1 MADKKPSNRERIK
14 EIVTGIEANI
24 QDLFQSDKFAD
35 YLRTMSRFHSYSY
48 NNTILIHIQMPSA
61 THVAGFNKWK
71 NQFGRHV
78 KKGEKGLTIIAPT
91 PFKKRIEEMK
101 LDPDTRAPVLDHDGN
116 VIMEEREVEIP
127 LFRPVKVFDV
137 SQTEGRPLPSL
148 VSSLTGD
155 VQQYEAFMEAL
166 RRTSPVSIMF
176 KPLREGLD
184 GFLSLNDQTITI
196 REGMSQVQTVCAAVH
211 EITHAMLHNRE
222 REQLTAAAGITDRE
236 PPKPKD
242 KNTKEVEAE
251 SVSYTVCQYYG
262 IETSANSLGYI
273 ATWSKDKTL
282 PELKASLETISKT
295 ANILITSIDRHF
307 QEICKEQGIDL
318 TAQQPEQDAPSAA
331 PDTLEQFAADLY
343 NFMDQLHQEG
353 VLKHPFTQDPKE
365 RSIADLVIEMRKGY
379 FEGVRGPLNYLIEH
393 TDLILTDLT
402 KAKTLLARLDG
413 LVQTQ
418 DVPAAE
424 LPPDTPERFI
434 SDMLDMLDRLYQAGL
449 IKKNF
454 LPDNREQTKANLVR
468 TLQVNPSIVRATLD
482 QFVSQDTGAA
492 EAKVM
497 LDRLDG
503 LSQEKEPEYE
513 YAVGGEGGRGQ
524 FLLMAYRKMD
534 GGSKLDRTMFVEDEA
549 TCNALLEKLQA
560 GTLHFEDFCVMRA
573 ARVSR
578 YVTKDGAEL
587 DALVGEDDKVYLGR
601 RDHYDNRG
609 HYINDDKSLRY
620 LSDHEKMFDFVSGTG
635 YTETQAE
642 LLAQGYF
649 SMEDYAEFDALRVGV
664 LAQFEQTEPILFAGE
679 PFSFIQPD
687 AAEREPPAA
696 PIPSPPEQ
704 ADEALYLLDDSV
716 YLHIQASD
724 EGWDYTLYT
733 KHDMAQLDG
742 GQLDAPGSS
751 ITDVVEHIRR
761 TEEIGTIA
769 VDLAPIEV
777 VDELRDRADRALE
790 AAVAVQPEQGRDYAG
805 ELRAHFAQED
815 DALWDTPLDE
825 YPLPD
830 PAFSADEL
838 EQDYGY
844 SGGDLLPL
852 SRERAAELLEQDLT
866 VYMVEAGENPAMV
879 FDRDDLV
886 EQPDGMMFAVPRK
899 EWEESPEFHQCI
911 VDRLNHQKERERAFL
926 DYGGDCFA
934 IYQIK
939 DGAEQRDLR
948 FMNMD
953 WLMSKGLTVER
964 GNYDLVYTG
973 ELAPGLGSSAL
984 EKLWERFN
992 TDHPADYHRP
1002 SMSVSDIIAVKQDGV
1017 VSCHYC
1023 DSVGFAKVPDFISR
1037 KPTVAELEA
1046 QVKAGQT
1053 IALTDLADAVHRE
1066 KKKSVVA
1073 QLKNQPTQER
1083 KKAAPKKSAEKER

>member
-1 MADKKPSNRERIK
+1 MADNKPSNRERIK
-14 EIVTGIEANI
+14 EIVTGIEAGI

-48 NNTILIHIQMPSA
+48 NNTILIHMQMPSA

-91 PFKKRIEEMK
+91 PFKKRIEEMT

-116 VIMEEREVEIP
+116 VIMEEREIEIP

-393 TDLILTDLT
+393 TGLILTDLT

-418 DVPAAE
+418 DAPAAE

-454 LPDNREQTKANLVR
+454 PPDNREQTKANLVR
-468 TLQVNPSIVRATLD
+468 TLQVNPSIVRATLE
-482 QFVSQDTGAA
+482 QFVQQNTGAA

-503 LSQEKEPEYE
+503 LAQSVPLKEYVYKMEANPRTVGAIDQQFIQAYE
-513 YAVGGEGGRGQ
+513 RTAQGT
-524 FLLMAYRKMD
+524 LKP
-534 GGSKLDRTMFVEDEA
+534 DRVLFFGTADKCA
-549 TCNALLEKLQA
+549 GILKKLQSGELKPDDFFQP
-560 GTLHFEDFCVMRA
+560 GT
-573 ARVSR
+573 ARISH
-578 YVTKDGAEL
+578 YKTKDGAEL
-587 DALVGEDDKVYLGR
+587 DAFVGPDDKVYMGR

-609 HYINDDKSLRY
+609 HYLNADKSLLY
-620 LSDHEKMFDFVSGTG
+620 LSDNTVMFDFVSGSS
-635 YTETQAE
+635 YAATQAE
-642 LLAQGYF
+642 LLAQGCF
-649 SMEDYAEFDALRVGV
+649 TIEDYAEFDALRVGV
-664 LAQFEQTEPILFAGE
+664 LAQFEQVGQLLFAGE
-679 PFSFIQPD
+679 PFSFTQPD
-687 AAEREPPAA
+687 AAE
-696 PIPSPPEQ
+696 Q
-704 ADEALYLLDDSV
+704 AV
-716 YLHIQASD
+716 
-724 EGWDYTLYT
+724 
-733 KHDMAQLDG
+733 
-742 GQLDAPGSS
+742 
-751 ITDVVEHIRR
+751 VVE
-761 TEEIGTIA
+761 
-769 VDLAPIEV
+769 
-777 VDELRDRADRALE
+777 
-790 AAVAVQPEQGRDYAG
+790 
-805 ELRAHFAQED
+805 AQDKQESR
-815 DALWDTPLDE
+815 LDE

-830 PAFSADEL
+830 PAFPADEL
-838 EQDYGY
+838 EQNYGY
-844 SGGDLLPL
+844 AGGDLLPL
-852 SRERAAELLEQDLT
+852 SRERAVELLEQDLT
-866 VYMVEAGENPAMV
+866 VYMMEAGENPAMV
-879 FDRDDLV
+879 FDRDDLM
-886 EQPDGMMFAVPRK
+886 EQPEGMMFAVTRE

-911 VDRLNHQKERERAFL
+911 VDRLNHQKKRERAFL

>member
-48 NNTILIHIQMPSA
+48 NNTILIHMQMPSA

-166 RRTSPVSIMF
+166 RRTSPVPMQF

-393 TDLILTDLT
+393 TGLILTDLT

-418 DVPAAE
+418 DAPAAE

-434 SDMLDMLDRLYQAGL
+434 SDMLDMLDHLYQAGL

-454 LPDNREQTKANLVR
+454 PPDNREQTKANLVR
-468 TLQVNPSIVRATLD
+468 TLQVNPSIVRATLE
-482 QFVSQDTGAA
+482 QFVQQNTGAA

-503 LSQEKEPEYE
+503 LAQSVPLKEYVYKMEANPRTVGAIDQQFIQAYE
-513 YAVGGEGGRGQ
+513 RTAQGT
-524 FLLMAYRKMD
+524 LKP
-534 GGSKLDRTMFVEDEA
+534 DRVLFFGTADKCA
-549 TCNALLEKLQA
+549 GILKKLQSGELKPDDFFQP
-560 GTLHFEDFCVMRA
+560 GT
-573 ARVSR
+573 ARISH
-578 YVTKDGAEL
+578 YKTKDGAEL
-587 DALVGEDDKVYLGR
+587 DAFVGPDDKVYMGR

-609 HYINDDKSLRY
+609 HYLNADKSLLY
-620 LSDHEKMFDFVSGTG
+620 LSDNTVMFDFVSGSS
-635 YTETQAE
+635 YAATQAE
-642 LLAQGYF
+642 LLAQGCF
-649 SMEDYAEFDALRVGV
+649 TIEDYAEFDALRVGV
-664 LAQFEQTEPILFAGE
+664 LAQFEQVEQLLFAGE
-679 PFSFIQPD
+679 PFSFTQPD
-687 AAEREPPAA
+687 AAE
-696 PIPSPPEQ
+696 Q
-704 ADEALYLLDDSV
+704 AEIAEAQD
-716 YLHIQASD
+716 
-724 EGWDYTLYT
+724 
-733 KHDMAQLDG
+733 K
-742 GQLDAPGSS
+742 
-751 ITDVVEHIRR
+751 
-761 TEEIGTIA
+761 
-769 VDLAPIEV
+769 
-777 VDELRDRADRALE
+777 
-790 AAVAVQPEQGRDYAG
+790 
-805 ELRAHFAQED
+805 QESR
-815 DALWDTPLDE
+815 LDE

-830 PAFSADEL
+830 PAFPADEL
-838 EQDYGY
+838 EQNYGY
-844 SGGDLLPL
+844 AGGDLLPL
-852 SRERAAELLEQDLT
+852 SRERAVELLEQDLT
-866 VYMVEAGENPAMV
+866 VYMMESGENPAMV

-1023 DSVGFAKVPDFISR
+1023 DSFGFEQLTDFISQ

-1053 IALTDLADAVHRE
+1053 ISLTDLADAVHRE

-1073 QLKNQPTQER
+1073 QLKNQPAQER
-1083 KKAAPKKSAEKER
+1083 KKTAPKKSAEKER

>member
-1 MADKKPSNRERIK
+1 MADNKPSNRERIK
-14 EIVTGIEANI
+14 EIVTGIEAGI

-48 NNTILIHIQMPSA
+48 NNTILIHMQMPSA

-91 PFKKRIEEMK
+91 PFKKRIEEMT

-116 VIMEEREVEIP
+116 VIMEEREIEIP

-393 TDLILTDLT
+393 TGLILTDLT

-418 DVPAAE
+418 DAPAAE

-434 SDMLDMLDRLYQAGL
+434 SDMLDMLDHLYQAGL

-454 LPDNREQTKANLVR
+454 PPDNREQTKANLVR
-468 TLQVNPSIVRATLD
+468 TLQVNPSIVRATLE
-482 QFVSQDTGAA
+482 QFVQQNTGAA

-503 LSQEKEPEYE
+503 LAQSVPLKEYVYKMEANPRTVGAIDQQFIQAYE
-513 YAVGGEGGRGQ
+513 RTAQGT
-524 FLLMAYRKMD
+524 LKP
-534 GGSKLDRTMFVEDEA
+534 DRVLFFGTADKCA
-549 TCNALLEKLQA
+549 GILKKLQSGELKPDDFFQP
-560 GTLHFEDFCVMRA
+560 GT
-573 ARVSR
+573 ARISH
-578 YVTKDGAEL
+578 YKTKDGAEL
-587 DALVGEDDKVYLGR
+587 DAFVGPDDKVYMGR

-609 HYINDDKSLRY
+609 HYLNADKSLLY
-620 LSDHEKMFDFVSGTG
+620 LSDNTVMFDFVSGSS
-635 YTETQAE
+635 YAATQAE
-642 LLAQGYF
+642 LLAQGCF
-649 SMEDYAEFDALRVGV
+649 TIEDYAEFDALRVGV
-664 LAQFEQTEPILFAGE
+664 LAQFEQVGQLLFAGE
-679 PFSFIQPD
+679 PFSFTQPD
-687 AAEREPPAA
+687 AAE
-696 PIPSPPEQ
+696 Q
-704 ADEALYLLDDSV
+704 AV
-716 YLHIQASD
+716 
-724 EGWDYTLYT
+724 
-733 KHDMAQLDG
+733 
-742 GQLDAPGSS
+742 
-751 ITDVVEHIRR
+751 VVE
-761 TEEIGTIA
+761 
-769 VDLAPIEV
+769 
-777 VDELRDRADRALE
+777 
-790 AAVAVQPEQGRDYAG
+790 
-805 ELRAHFAQED
+805 AQDKQESR
-815 DALWDTPLDE
+815 LDE

-830 PAFSADEL
+830 PAFPADEL
-838 EQDYGY
+838 EQNYGY
-844 SGGDLLPL
+844 AGGDLLPL
-852 SRERAAELLEQDLT
+852 SRERAVELLEQDLT
-866 VYMVEAGENPAMV
+866 VYMMEAGENPAMV
-879 FDRDDLV
+879 FDRDDLM
-886 EQPDGMMFAVPRK
+886 EQPEGMMFAVTRE

-911 VDRLNHQKERERAFL
+911 VDRLNHQKKRERAFL

-1073 QLKNQPTQER
+1073 QLKNQPAQER
-1083 KKAAPKKSAEKER
+1083 KTTAPKKSAEKER

>member
-1 MADKKPSNRERIK
+1 MADNKPSNRERIK

-48 NNTILIHIQMPSA
+48 NNTILIHMQMPSA

-166 RRTSPVSIMF
+166 HRTSPMPISF
-176 KPLREGLD
+176 GALDQNTDGLC
-184 GFLSLNDQTITI
+184 NHAKQTITI

-222 REQLTAAAGITDRE
+222 QDQLTAAAGDTDRE
-236 PPKPKD
+236 PTKPKD
-242 KNTKEVEAE
+242 KNTREVEAE

-273 ATWSKDKTL
+273 ATWSKDRSL
-282 PELKASLETISKT
+282 SELKASLETISKT

-307 QEICKEQGIDL
+307 QEICKERGIDL
-318 TAQQPEQDAPSAA
+318 TAQQPELAPPSVA

-343 NFMDQLHQEG
+343 DFMDQLHQDG
-353 VLKHPFTQDPKE
+353 VLKHPFTQDPRE

-418 DVPAAE
+418 DAPAAE

-434 SDMLDMLDRLYQAGL
+434 SDMLDMLDHLYQAGL

-454 LPDNREQTKANLVR
+454 PPDNREQTKANLVR
-468 TLQVNPSIVRATLD
+468 TLQVNPSIVRATLE
-482 QFVSQDTGAA
+482 QFVQQNTGAA

-503 LSQEKEPEYE
+503 LAQSVPLKEYVYKMEANPRTVGAIDQQFIQAYE
-513 YAVGGEGGRGQ
+513 RTAQGT
-524 FLLMAYRKMD
+524 LKP
-534 GGSKLDRTMFVEDEA
+534 DRVLFFGTADKCA
-549 TCNALLEKLQA
+549 GILKKLQSGELKPDDFFQP
-560 GTLHFEDFCVMRA
+560 GT
-573 ARVSR
+573 ARISH
-578 YVTKDGAEL
+578 YKTKDGAEL
-587 DALVGEDDKVYLGR
+587 DAFVGPDDKVYMGR

-609 HYINDDKSLRY
+609 HYLNADKSLLY
-620 LSDHEKMFDFVSGTG
+620 LSDNTVMFDFVSGSS
-635 YTETQAE
+635 YAATQAE
-642 LLAQGYF
+642 LLAQGCF
-649 SMEDYAEFDALRVGV
+649 TIEDYAEFDALRVGV

-679 PFSFIQPD
+679 PFSFTQPD
-687 AAEREPPAA
+687 AAE
-696 PIPSPPEQ
+696 Q
-704 ADEALYLLDDSV
+704 AV
-716 YLHIQASD
+716 
-724 EGWDYTLYT
+724 
-733 KHDMAQLDG
+733 
-742 GQLDAPGSS
+742 
-751 ITDVVEHIRR
+751 VVE
-761 TEEIGTIA
+761 
-769 VDLAPIEV
+769 
-777 VDELRDRADRALE
+777 
-790 AAVAVQPEQGRDYAG
+790 
-805 ELRAHFAQED
+805 AQDKQESR
-815 DALWDTPLDE
+815 LDE

-830 PAFSADEL
+830 PAFPADEL
-838 EQDYGY
+838 EQNYGY
-844 SGGDLLPL
+844 AGGDLLPL

-879 FDRDDLV
+879 FDRDDLM
-886 EQPDGMMFAVPRK
+886 EQPEGMMFAVTRE
-899 EWEESPEFHQCI
+899 EWEESQDFRQAVLDRMQHQP
-911 VDRLNHQKERERAFL
+911 EREKAFL
-926 DYGGDCFA
+926 DHAADCFA
-934 IYQIK
+934 IYQV
-939 DGAEQRDLR
+939 RDDDALR
-948 FMNMD
+948 DIRFESLD
-953 WLMSKGLTVER
+953 WLKSKGRAVER
-964 GNYDLVYTG
+964 DNYDLVYT
-973 ELAPGLGSSAL
+973 APLSTFASADAAL
-984 EKLWERFN
+984 DQLWYQFN
-992 TDHPADYHRP
+992 NDHPADFQHP
-1002 SMSVSDIIAVKQDGV
+1002 SMSVSDIIVLKRDGV

-1023 DSVGFAKVPDFISR
+1023 DSFGFEQLTDFISQ

-1053 IALTDLADAVHRE
+1053 ISLTDLADAVHRE

-1073 QLKNQPTQER
+1073 QLKNQPAQER
-1083 KKAAPKKSAEKER
+1083 KKTAPKKSAEKER

>member
-1 MADKKPSNRERIK
+1 MVDNKPSNRERIK
-14 EIVTGIEANI
+14 EIVTGIEAGI

-48 NNTILIHIQMPSA
+48 NNTILIHMQMPSA

-116 VIMEEREVEIP
+116 VIMEEREIEIP

-148 VSSLTGD
+148 VAPLTGD

-166 RRTSPVSIMF
+166 RRTSPVPVQF

-222 REQLTAAAGITDRE
+222 QDQLTAAAGDTDRE
-236 PPKPKD
+236 PTKPKD
-242 KNTKEVEAE
+242 KNTREVEAE

-273 ATWSKDKTL
+273 ATWSKDRSL
-282 PELKASLETISKT
+282 SELKASLETISKT

-307 QEICKEQGIDL
+307 QEICKERGIDL
-318 TAQQPEQDAPSAA
+318 TAQQPELAPPSVA

-343 NFMDQLHQEG
+343 DFMDQLHQDG
-353 VLKHPFTQDPKE
+353 VLKHPFTQDPRE

-418 DVPAAE
+418 DTPAAE

-434 SDMLDMLDRLYQAGL
+434 SDMLDMLDHLYQAGL

-454 LPDNREQTKANLVR
+454 PPDNREQTKANLVR
-468 TLQVNPSIVRATLD
+468 TLHINPSIVRATLE
-482 QFVSQDTGAA
+482 QFVQQNTGAA

-503 LSQEKEPEYE
+503 LAQSVPLKEYVYKMEANPRTVGAIDQQFIQAYE
-513 YAVGGEGGRGQ
+513 RTAQGT
-524 FLLMAYRKMD
+524 LKP
-534 GGSKLDRTMFVEDEA
+534 DRVLFFGTADKCA
-549 TCNALLEKLQA
+549 GILKKLQSCELKPDDFFQP
-560 GTLHFEDFCVMRA
+560 GT
-573 ARVSR
+573 ARISH
-578 YVTKDGAEL
+578 YKTKDGAEL
-587 DALVGEDDKVYLGR
+587 DAFVGPDDKVYMGR

-609 HYINDDKSLRY
+609 HYLNADKSLLY
-620 LSDHEKMFDFVSGTG
+620 LSDNTVMFDFVSGSS
-635 YTETQAE
+635 YAATQAE
-642 LLAQGYF
+642 LLAQGCF
-649 SMEDYAEFDALRVGV
+649 TMEDYAEFDALRVGV
-664 LAQFEQTEPILFAGE
+664 LAQFEQVEQLLFAGE
-679 PFSFIQPD
+679 PFSFTQPD
-687 AAEREPPAA
+687 AAE
-696 PIPSPPEQ
+696 Q
-704 ADEALYLLDDSV
+704 AV
-716 YLHIQASD
+716 
-724 EGWDYTLYT
+724 
-733 KHDMAQLDG
+733 
-742 GQLDAPGSS
+742 
-751 ITDVVEHIRR
+751 VVE
-761 TEEIGTIA
+761 
-769 VDLAPIEV
+769 
-777 VDELRDRADRALE
+777 
-790 AAVAVQPEQGRDYAG
+790 
-805 ELRAHFAQED
+805 AQDKQESR
-815 DALWDTPLDE
+815 LDE

-830 PAFSADEL
+830 PSFPADEL
-838 EQDYGY
+838 EQNYGY
-844 SGGDLLPL
+844 AGGDLLPL

-879 FDRDDLV
+879 FDRDDLM
-886 EQPDGMMFAVPRK
+886 EQPEGMMFAVPRK
-899 EWEESPEFHQCI
+899 EWEESQEFHQCI
-911 VDRLNHQKERERAFL
+911 VDRLNHQEERERAFL

-939 DGAEQRDLR
+939 DGAEQRDLH

-953 WLMSKGLTVER
+953 WLMSKGLTVDR
-964 GNYDLVYTG
+964 DNYDLVYTG
-973 ELAPGLGSSAL
+973 ELAAGQGSSAL
-984 EKLWERFN
+984 ERLWEKFN
-992 TDHPADYHRP
+992 TNHPADYHRP
-1002 SMSVSDIIAVKQDGV
+1002 SMSVSDIVAVKQDGV
-1017 VSCHYC
+1017 VSFHYC
-1023 DSVGFAKVPDFISR
+1023 DSFGFAKVPNFINQ

-1053 IALTDLADAVHRE
+1053 ISLTDLADAVHRE

-1073 QLKNQPTQER
+1073 QLKNQPAQER
-1083 KKAAPKKSAEKER
+1083 KKTAPKKSAEKER

>member
-48 NNTILIHIQMPSA
+48 NNTILIHMQMPSA

-222 REQLTAAAGITDRE
+222 QDQITATAGNTDQE

-242 KNTKEVEAE
+242 KNTREVEAE

-273 ATWSKDKTL
+273 ATWSKDKAL

-343 NFMDQLHQEG
+343 DFMDRLHQEG
-353 VLKHPFTQDPKE
+353 VLKHPFTQDPRE

-418 DVPAAE
+418 DAPAAE

-434 SDMLDMLDRLYQAGL
+434 SDMLDMLDHLYQAGL

-454 LPDNREQTKANLVR
+454 PPDNREQTKANLVR
-468 TLQVNPSIVRATLD
+468 TLHINPSIVRATLE
-482 QFVSQDTGAA
+482 QFVQQNTGAA

-503 LSQEKEPEYE
+503 LVQSVPLKEYVYKMEANPRTVGAIDQQFIQAYE
-513 YAVGGEGGRGQ
+513 RTAQGT
-524 FLLMAYRKMD
+524 LKP
-534 GGSKLDRTMFVEDEA
+534 DRVLFFGTADKCA
-549 TCNALLEKLQA
+549 GILKKLQSGELKPDDFFQP
-560 GTLHFEDFCVMRA
+560 GT
-573 ARVSR
+573 ARISH
-578 YVTKDGAEL
+578 YKTKDGAEL
-587 DALVGEDDKVYLGR
+587 DAFVGPDDKVYMGR
-601 RDHYDNRG
+601 RDHYDNRS
-609 HYINDDKSLRY
+609 HYLNADKSLLY
-620 LSDHEKMFDFVSGTG
+620 LSNNTVMFDFVSGSS
-635 YTETQAE
+635 YAATQAE
-642 LLAQGYF
+642 LLAQGCF
-649 SMEDYAEFDALRVGV
+649 TMEDYAEFDALRVGV
-664 LAQFEQTEPILFAGE
+664 LAQFEQVGQLLFAGE

-687 AAEREPPAA
+687 AAEVEQQPPPA
-696 PIPSPPEQ
+696 PEPLAQ
-704 ADEALYLLDDSV
+704 ADEAL
-716 YLHIQASD
+716 
-724 EGWDYTLYT
+724 
-733 KHDMAQLDG
+733 
-742 GQLDAPGSS
+742 
-751 ITDVVEHIRR
+751 
-761 TEEIGTIA
+761 
-769 VDLAPIEV
+769 
-777 VDELRDRADRALE
+777 RDN
-790 AAVAVQPEQGRDYAG
+790 
-805 ELRAHFAQED
+805 
-815 DALWDTPLDE
+815 TLDE

-830 PAFSADEL
+830 PAFPADEL
-838 EQDYGY
+838 EQNYGY
-844 SGGDLLPL
+844 AGGDLLPL
-852 SRERAAELLEQDLT
+852 SRERAVELLEQDLT
-866 VYMVEAGENPAMV
+866 VYMMESGENPAMV

-1023 DSVGFAKVPDFISR
+1023 DSFGFEQLTDFISQ

-1053 IALTDLADAVHRE
+1053 ISLTDLADAVHRE

-1073 QLKNQPTQER
+1073 QLKNQPAQER
-1083 KKAAPKKSAEKER
+1083 KKTAPKKSAEKER

>member
-1 MADKKPSNRERIK
+1 MADLKPSSRERVK
-14 EIVTGIEANI
+14 EIVASIEQNI
-24 QDLFQSDKFAD
+24 QELFQSEKYFD
-35 YLRTMSRFHSYSY
+35 YLRTMSRFHSYSV
-48 NNTILIHIQMPSA
+48 NNTILIHMQRPHASMPA
-61 THVAGFNKWK
+61 AGFNKWK
-71 NQFGRHV
+71 QFGRHV

-91 PFKKRIEEMK
+91 LLKKKIEEMR
-101 LDPDTRAPVLDHDGN
+101 LDPDTKAPVRDRDGN
-116 VIMEEREVEIP
+116 IIMDEKTVEIP
-127 LFRPVKVFDV
+127 LFKPVKVFTAD
-137 SQTEGRPLPSL
+137 QTEGKPLPSL
-148 VSSLTGD
+148 ATGLTGD

-236 PPKPKD
+236 PTKPKD
-242 KNTKEVEAE
+242 KNTREVEAE

-273 ATWSKDKTL
+273 ATWSKDRSL
-282 PELKASLETISKT
+282 SELKASLETISKT

-307 QEICKEQGIDL
+307 QEICKERGIDL

-393 TDLILTDLT
+393 TGLILTDLT

-418 DVPAAE
+418 DAPAAE

-434 SDMLDMLDRLYQAGL
+434 SDMLDMLDHLYQAGL

-454 LPDNREQTKANLVR
+454 PPDNREQTKANLVR
-468 TLQVNPSIVRATLD
+468 TLHINPSIVRATLE
-482 QFVSQDTGAA
+482 QFVQQNTGAA

-503 LSQEKEPEYE
+503 LAQSVPLKEYVYKMEANPRTVGAIDQQFIQAYE
-513 YAVGGEGGRGQ
+513 RTAQGT
-524 FLLMAYRKMD
+524 LKP
-534 GGSKLDRTMFVEDEA
+534 DRVLFFGTADKCA
-549 TCNALLEKLQA
+549 GILKKLQSGELKPDDFFQP
-560 GTLHFEDFCVMRA
+560 GT
-573 ARVSR
+573 ARISH
-578 YVTKDGAEL
+578 YKTKDGAEL
-587 DALVGEDDKVYLGR
+587 DAFVGPDDKVYMGR

-609 HYINDDKSLRY
+609 HYLNADKSLLY
-620 LSDHEKMFDFVSGTG
+620 LSDNTVMFDFVSGSS
-635 YTETQAE
+635 YAATQAE
-642 LLAQGYF
+642 LLAQGCF
-649 SMEDYAEFDALRVGV
+649 TIEDYAEFDALRVGV
-664 LAQFEQTEPILFAGE
+664 LAQFEQVGQLLFAGE
-679 PFSFIQPD
+679 PFSFTQPD
-687 AAEREPPAA
+687 AAE
-696 PIPSPPEQ
+696 Q
-704 ADEALYLLDDSV
+704 AV
-716 YLHIQASD
+716 
-724 EGWDYTLYT
+724 
-733 KHDMAQLDG
+733 
-742 GQLDAPGSS
+742 
-751 ITDVVEHIRR
+751 VVE
-761 TEEIGTIA
+761 
-769 VDLAPIEV
+769 
-777 VDELRDRADRALE
+777 
-790 AAVAVQPEQGRDYAG
+790 
-805 ELRAHFAQED
+805 AQDKQESR
-815 DALWDTPLDE
+815 LDE

-830 PAFSADEL
+830 PAFPADEL
-838 EQDYGY
+838 EQNYGY
-844 SGGDLLPL
+844 AGGDLLPL
-852 SRERAAELLEQDLT
+852 SRERAVELLEQDLT
-866 VYMVEAGENPAMV
+866 VYMMESGENPAMV

-973 ELAPGLGSSAL
+973 ELAPGLGSSTL

-1023 DSVGFAKVPDFISR
+1023 DSFVFEQLTDFISQ

-1053 IALTDLADAVHRE
+1053 ISLTDLADAVHRE

-1073 QLKNQPTQER
+1073 QLKNQPAQER
-1083 KKAAPKKSAEKER
+1083 KKTAPKKSAEKER

>member
-1 MADKKPSNRERIK
+1 MADKKPNNRERIK
-14 EIVTGIEANI
+14 EIVTGIEAGI

-48 NNTILIHIQMPSA
+48 NNTILIHMQMPSA

-353 VLKHPFTQDPKE
+353 VLKHPFTQDPRE
-365 RSIADLVIEMRKGY
+365 QSIADLVIEMRKGY

-393 TDLILTDLT
+393 TGLILTDLT

-418 DVPAAE
+418 DAPAAE

-434 SDMLDMLDRLYQAGL
+434 SDMLDMLDHLYQAGL

-454 LPDNREQTKANLVR
+454 PPDNREQTKANLVR
-468 TLQVNPSIVRATLD
+468 TLQVNPSIVRATLE
-482 QFVSQDTGAA
+482 QFVQQNTGAA

-503 LSQEKEPEYE
+503 LAQSVPLKEYVYKMEANPRTVGAIDQQFIQAYE
-513 YAVGGEGGRGQ
+513 RTAQGT
-524 FLLMAYRKMD
+524 LKP
-534 GGSKLDRTMFVEDEA
+534 DRVLFFGTADKCA
-549 TCNALLEKLQA
+549 GILKKLQSGELKPDDFFQP
-560 GTLHFEDFCVMRA
+560 GT
-573 ARVSR
+573 ARISH
-578 YVTKDGAEL
+578 YKTKDGAEL
-587 DALVGEDDKVYLGR
+587 DAFVGPDDKVYMGR

-609 HYINDDKSLRY
+609 HYLNADKSLLY
-620 LSDHEKMFDFVSGTG
+620 LSDNTVMFDFVSGSS
-635 YTETQAE
+635 YAATQAE
-642 LLAQGYF
+642 LLAQGCF
-649 SMEDYAEFDALRVGV
+649 TIEDYAEFDALRVGV
-664 LAQFEQTEPILFAGE
+664 LAQFEQVEQLLFAGE
-679 PFSFIQPD
+679 PFSFTQPD
-687 AAEREPPAA
+687 AAE
-696 PIPSPPEQ
+696 Q
-704 ADEALYLLDDSV
+704 AV
-716 YLHIQASD
+716 
-724 EGWDYTLYT
+724 
-733 KHDMAQLDG
+733 
-742 GQLDAPGSS
+742 
-751 ITDVVEHIRR
+751 VVE
-761 TEEIGTIA
+761 
-769 VDLAPIEV
+769 
-777 VDELRDRADRALE
+777 
-790 AAVAVQPEQGRDYAG
+790 
-805 ELRAHFAQED
+805 AQDKQESR
-815 DALWDTPLDE
+815 LDE

-830 PAFSADEL
+830 PAFPADEL
-838 EQDYGY
+838 EQNYGY
-844 SGGDLLPL
+844 AGGDLLPL
-852 SRERAAELLEQDLT
+852 SRERAVELLEQDLT
-866 VYMVEAGENPAMV
+866 VYMMEAGENPAMV
-879 FDRDDLV
+879 FDRDDLM
-886 EQPDGMMFAVPRK
+886 EQPEGMMFAVTRE
-899 EWEESPEFHQCI
+899 EWEESQDFRQAVLDRMQHQP
-911 VDRLNHQKERERAFL
+911 EREKAFL
-926 DYGGDCFA
+926 DHAADCFA
-934 IYQIK
+934 IYQV
-939 DGAEQRDLR
+939 RDDDALR
-948 FMNMD
+948 DIRFESLD
-953 WLMSKGLTVER
+953 WLKSKGRAVER
-964 GNYDLVYTG
+964 DNYDLVYT
-973 ELAPGLGSSAL
+973 APLSTFASADAAL
-984 EKLWERFN
+984 DQLWYQFN
-992 TDHPADYHRP
+992 NDHPADFQHP
-1002 SMSVSDIIAVKQDGV
+1002 SVSVSDIIVLKRDGV

-1023 DSVGFAKVPDFISR
+1023 DSFGFEQLTDFISQ

-1046 QVKAGQT
+1046 QVKAGQA
-1053 IALTDLADAVHRE
+1053 ISLTDLAGAVHRE

-1073 QLKNQPTQER
+1073 QLKNQPAQER
-1083 KKAAPKKSAEKER
+1083 KKTAPKKSAEKER

>member
-48 NNTILIHIQMPSA
+48 NNTILIHMQMPSA

-101 LDPDTRAPVLDHDGN
+101 VDPDTRAPVLDHDGN
-116 VIMEEREVEIP
+116 VIMEEREIEIP

-166 RRTSPVSIMF
+166 RRTSPVPIMF

-343 NFMDQLHQEG
+343 DFMDQLHQEG
-353 VLKHPFTQDPKE
+353 VLKHPFTQDPRE

-393 TDLILTDLT
+393 TGLTLTDLT
-402 KAKTLLARLDG
+402 KARAMLARLDG

-418 DVPAAE
+418 DAPAAE

-434 SDMLDMLDRLYQAGL
+434 SDMLDMLDHLYQAGL

-454 LPDNREQTKANLVR
+454 PPDNREQTKANLVR
-468 TLQVNPSIVRATLD
+468 TLQVNPSIVRATLE
-482 QFVSQDTGAA
+482 QFIQQDTGAA

-497 LDRLDG
+497 LERLDG
-503 LSQEKEPEYE
+503 LAQSVPLKEYVYKMEANPRTVGAIDQQFIQAYE
-513 YAVGGEGGRGQ
+513 RTAQGT
-524 FLLMAYRKMD
+524 LKP
-534 GGSKLDRTMFVEDEA
+534 DRVLFFGTADKCA
-549 TCNALLEKLQA
+549 GILKKLQSGELKPDDFFQP
-560 GTLHFEDFCVMRA
+560 GT
-573 ARVSR
+573 ARISH
-578 YVTKDGAEL
+578 YKTKDGADL
-587 DALVGEDDKVYLGR
+587 DAFVGPDDKVYMGR

-609 HYINDDKSLRY
+609 HYLNADKSLLY
-620 LSDHEKMFDFVSGTG
+620 LSDNTVMFDFVSGSS
-635 YTETQAE
+635 YAATQAE
-642 LLAQGYF
+642 LLAQGCF
-649 SMEDYAEFDALRVGV
+649 TMEDYAEFDALRVGV
-664 LAQFEQTEPILFAGE
+664 LAQFEQVEQLLFAGE

-687 AAEREPPAA
+687 AAETA
-696 PIPSPPEQ
+696 
-704 ADEALYLLDDSV
+704 V
-716 YLHIQASD
+716 
-724 EGWDYTLYT
+724 
-733 KHDMAQLDG
+733 
-742 GQLDAPGSS
+742 
-751 ITDVVEHIRR
+751 VVE
-761 TEEIGTIA
+761 
-769 VDLAPIEV
+769 
-777 VDELRDRADRALE
+777 
-790 AAVAVQPEQGRDYAG
+790 
-805 ELRAHFAQED
+805 AQDKQESR
-815 DALWDTPLDE
+815 LDE

-830 PAFSADEL
+830 PAFPADEL
-838 EQDYGY
+838 EQNYGY
-844 SGGDLLPL
+844 AGGDLLPL
-852 SRERAAELLEQDLT
+852 SRERAAELLDQDLT

-879 FDRDDLV
+879 FDRDDLM
-886 EQPDGMMFAVPRK
+886 EQPEGMMFAVTRE
-899 EWEESPEFHQCI
+899 EWEESQDFRQAVLGRMQHQP
-911 VDRLNHQKERERAFL
+911 EREKAFL
-926 DYGGDCFA
+926 DHAADCFA
-934 IYQIK
+934 IYQV
-939 DGAEQRDLR
+939 RDDDALR
-948 FMNMD
+948 DIRFESLD
-953 WLMSKGLTVER
+953 WLKSKGRTVER
-964 GNYDLVYTG
+964 DNYDLVYT
-973 ELAPGLGSSAL
+973 APLSTFASADAAL
-984 EKLWERFN
+984 DQLWYQFN
-992 TDHPADYHRP
+992 NDHPADFQHP
-1002 SMSVSDIIAVKQDGV
+1002 SMSVSDIIVLKRDGV

-1023 DSVGFAKVPDFISR
+1023 DSFGFEQLTDFISQ

-1053 IALTDLADAVHRE
+1053 ISLTDLADAVHRE

-1073 QLKNQPTQER
+1073 QLKNQPAQER
-1083 KKAAPKKSAEKER
+1083 KKTAPKKSAEKER

>member
-101 LDPDTRAPVLDHDGN
+101 LDPDTRAPELDHDGN

-236 PPKPKD
+236 PTKPKD
-242 KNTKEVEAE
+242 KNTREVEAE

-273 ATWSKDKTL
+273 ATWSKDRSL
-282 PELKASLETISKT
+282 SELKASLETISKT

-307 QEICKEQGIDL
+307 QEICKERGIDL

-393 TDLILTDLT
+393 TGLILTDLT

-418 DVPAAE
+418 DAPAAE

-434 SDMLDMLDRLYQAGL
+434 SDMLDMLDHLYQAGL

-454 LPDNREQTKANLVR
+454 PPDNREQTKANLVR
-468 TLQVNPSIVRATLD
+468 TLHINPSIVRATLE
-482 QFVSQDTGAA
+482 QFVQQNTGAA

-503 LSQEKEPEYE
+503 LAQSVPLKEYVYKMEANPRTVGAIDQQFIQAYE
-513 YAVGGEGGRGQ
+513 RTAQGT
-524 FLLMAYRKMD
+524 LKP
-534 GGSKLDRTMFVEDEA
+534 DRVLFFGTADKCA
-549 TCNALLEKLQA
+549 GILKKLQSGELKPDDFFQP
-560 GTLHFEDFCVMRA
+560 GT
-573 ARVSR
+573 ARISH
-578 YVTKDGAEL
+578 YKTKDGAEL
-587 DALVGEDDKVYLGR
+587 DAFVGPDDKVYMGR

-609 HYINDDKSLRY
+609 HYLNADKSLLY
-620 LSDHEKMFDFVSGTG
+620 LSDNTVMFDFVSGSS
-635 YTETQAE
+635 YAATQAE
-642 LLAQGYF
+642 LLAQGCF
-649 SMEDYAEFDALRVGV
+649 TIEDYAEFDALRVGV
-664 LAQFEQTEPILFAGE
+664 LAQFEQVGQLLFAGE
-679 PFSFIQPD
+679 PFSFTQPD
-687 AAEREPPAA
+687 AAE
-696 PIPSPPEQ
+696 Q
-704 ADEALYLLDDSV
+704 AV
-716 YLHIQASD
+716 
-724 EGWDYTLYT
+724 
-733 KHDMAQLDG
+733 
-742 GQLDAPGSS
+742 
-751 ITDVVEHIRR
+751 VVE
-761 TEEIGTIA
+761 
-769 VDLAPIEV
+769 
-777 VDELRDRADRALE
+777 
-790 AAVAVQPEQGRDYAG
+790 
-805 ELRAHFAQED
+805 AQDKQESR
-815 DALWDTPLDE
+815 LDE

-830 PAFSADEL
+830 PAFPADEL
-838 EQDYGY
+838 EQNYGY
-844 SGGDLLPL
+844 AGGDLLPL
-852 SRERAAELLEQDLT
+852 SRERAVELLEQDLT
-866 VYMVEAGENPAMV
+866 VYMMESGENPAMV

-948 FMNMD
+948 FVNMD

-973 ELAPGLGSSAL
+973 ELAPGLGSSTL

-1023 DSVGFAKVPDFISR
+1023 NSVGFAKVPDFISQ

-1053 IALTDLADAVHRE
+1053 ISLTDLADAVHRE

>member
-1 MADKKPSNRERIK
+1 MADQKPSNRERVK
-14 EIVTGIEANI
+14 EIVSSIEQNI
-24 QDLFQSDKFAD
+24 QDLFQSERYFD
-35 YLRTMSRFHSYSY
+35 YLRTMSRFHSYSV
-48 NNTILIHIQMPSA
+48 NNTILIHMQRPHASMPA
-61 THVAGFNKWK
+61 AGFNKWK
-71 NQFGRHV
+71 QFGRHV

-91 PFKKRIEEMK
+91 PLKKKIEEMR
-101 LDPDTRAPVLDHDGN
+101 LDPDTKAPVLDGDGN
-116 VIMEEREVEIP
+116 IIMDEKTVEIP
-127 LFRPVKVFDV
+127 LFKPVKVFTAD
-137 SQTEGRPLPSL
+137 QTEGKPLPSL
-148 VSSLTGD
+148 ATDLTGD

-166 RRTSPVSIMF
+166 RRTSPMPISFVSLA
-176 KPLREGLD
+176 PDTD
-184 GFLSLNDQTITI
+184 GVCSFTKQTISI

-353 VLKHPFTQDPKE
+353 VLKHPFTQDPRE

-393 TDLILTDLT
+393 TGLILTDLT

-418 DVPAAE
+418 DAPAAE

-434 SDMLDMLDRLYQAGL
+434 SDMLDMLDHLYQAGL

-454 LPDNREQTKANLVR
+454 PPDNREQTKANLVR
-468 TLQVNPSIVRATLD
+468 TLQVNPSIVRATLE
-482 QFVSQDTGAA
+482 QFVQQNTGAA

-503 LSQEKEPEYE
+503 LAQSVPLKEYVYKMEANPRTVGAIDQQFIQAYE
-513 YAVGGEGGRGQ
+513 RTAQGT
-524 FLLMAYRKMD
+524 LKP
-534 GGSKLDRTMFVEDEA
+534 DRVLFFGTADKCA
-549 TCNALLEKLQA
+549 GILKKLQSGELKPDDFFQP
-560 GTLHFEDFCVMRA
+560 GT
-573 ARVSR
+573 ARISH
-578 YVTKDGAEL
+578 YKTKDGAEL
-587 DALVGEDDKVYLGR
+587 DAFVGPDDKVYMGR

-609 HYINDDKSLRY
+609 HYLNADKSLLY
-620 LSDHEKMFDFVSGTG
+620 LSDNTVMFDFVSGSS
-635 YTETQAE
+635 YAATQAE
-642 LLAQGYF
+642 LLAQGCF
-649 SMEDYAEFDALRVGV
+649 TMEDYAEFDALRVGV
-664 LAQFEQTEPILFAGE
+664 LAQFEQVGQLLFAGE
-679 PFSFIQPD
+679 PFSFTQPD
-687 AAEREPPAA
+687 AAE
-696 PIPSPPEQ
+696 Q
-704 ADEALYLLDDSV
+704 AV
-716 YLHIQASD
+716 
-724 EGWDYTLYT
+724 
-733 KHDMAQLDG
+733 
-742 GQLDAPGSS
+742 
-751 ITDVVEHIRR
+751 VVE
-761 TEEIGTIA
+761 
-769 VDLAPIEV
+769 
-777 VDELRDRADRALE
+777 
-790 AAVAVQPEQGRDYAG
+790 
-805 ELRAHFAQED
+805 AQDKQESR
-815 DALWDTPLDE
+815 LDE

-830 PAFSADEL
+830 PAFPADEL
-838 EQDYGY
+838 EQNYGY
-844 SGGDLLPL
+844 AGGDLLPL
-852 SRERAAELLEQDLT
+852 SRERAVELLEQDLT
-866 VYMVEAGENPAMV
+866 VYMMESGENPAMV

-1023 DSVGFAKVPDFISR
+1023 DSFGFEQLTDFISQ

-1053 IALTDLADAVHRE
+1053 ISLTDLADAVHRE

-1073 QLKNQPTQER
+1073 QLKNQPAQER
-1083 KKAAPKKSAEKER
+1083 KKTAPKKSAEKER

>member
-48 NNTILIHIQMPSA
+48 NNTILIHIQMPNA

-101 LDPDTRAPVLDHDGN
+101 LDPDTRAPVLDNDGN
-116 VIMEEREVEIP
+116 VVMEEREIEIP

-155 VQQYEAFMEAL
+155 VQQYEVFMEAL
-166 RRTSPVSIMF
+166 RRTSPVPIQF

-184 GFLSLNDQTITI
+184 GFLSLENQSITI

-222 REQLTAAAGITDRE
+222 REQLTAAAGITDQE

-307 QEICKEQGIDL
+307 QEICKERGIDL

-343 NFMDQLHQEG
+343 DFMDQLHQEG
-353 VLKHPFTQDPKE
+353 VLKHPFTQDPRE
-365 RSIADLVIEMRKGY
+365 RSIADLVDEMRKGY
-379 FEGVRGPLNYLIEH
+379 FEGVRDPLNYLIEH
-393 TDLILTDLT
+393 TDLTLTDLT
-402 KAKTLLARLDG
+402 KAKAMLARLDG
-413 LVQTQ
+413 LAQS
-418 DVPAAE
+418 VPLKE
-424 LPPDTPERFI
+424 YVYKME
-434 SDMLDMLDRLYQAGL
+434 
-449 IKKNF
+449 
-454 LPDNREQTKANLVR
+454 ANPR
-468 TLQVNPSIVRATLD
+468 
-482 QFVSQDTGAA
+482 
-492 EAKVM
+492 
-497 LDRLDG
+497 
-503 LSQEKEPEYE
+503 
-513 YAVGGEGGRGQ
+513 AVGAIDQQ
-524 FLLMAYRKMD
+524 FIQAYE
-534 GGSKLDRTMFVEDEA
+534 RTAKGTLKPDQVLFFGTADKCA
-549 TCNALLEKLQA
+549 SILRKLQS
-560 GTLHFEDFCVMRA
+560 GELKPDDFYQPST
-573 ARVSR
+573 ARISH
-578 YVTKDGAEL
+578 YKTKDGADL
-587 DALVGEDDKVYLGR
+587 DAFVGPDDKVYMGR

-609 HYINDDKSLRY
+609 HYLNADKSLLY
-620 LSDHEKMFDFVSGTG
+620 LSDNKVMFDFVSGG
-635 YTETQAE
+635 SYSDTQAE
-642 LLAQGYF
+642 LLAQGCF
-649 SMEDYAEFDALRVGV
+649 TMEDYAEFDTLRVGV
-664 LAQFEQTEPILFAGE
+664 LAQFEQTKPLLFAGE

-687 AAEREPPAA
+687 AAEQEQPAA

-704 ADEALYLLDDSV
+704 ADETLYLLDDSV

-742 GQLDAPGSS
+742 GQLDDPGLS
-751 ITDVVEHIRR
+751 ITDVVKHIQR
-761 TEEIGTIA
+761 TEEIGTLA

-777 VDELRDRADRALE
+777 LDELRDLSDRALE
-790 AAVAVQPEQGRDYAG
+790 AAVETVQPEQGRDYTG
-805 ELRAHFAQED
+805 ELREHFAQED
-815 DALWDTPLDE
+815 DALWNTPLDE

-830 PAFSADEL
+830 PAFPADEL
-838 EQDYGY
+838 EQNYGY
-844 SGGDLLPL
+844 AGGDLLPL

-879 FDRDDLV
+879 FDRDDLM
-886 EQPDGMMFAVPRK
+886 EQPEGMMFAVPRE
-899 EWEESPEFHQCI
+899 EWEESPVFHQCI
-911 VDRLNHQKERERAFL
+911 VDRLNHQEERERAFFG
-926 DYGGDCFA
+926 YGGDCFA

-953 WLMSKGLTVER
+953 WLMSKGLTADR
-964 GNYDLVYTG
+964 DNYDLVYTG
-973 ELAPGLGSSAL
+973 ELAAGQGSSAL
-984 EKLWERFN
+984 ERLWEKFN

-1002 SMSVSDIIAVKQDGV
+1002 SMSVSDIVAVKQDGV
-1017 VSCHYC
+1017 VSFHYC
-1023 DSVGFAKVPDFISR
+1023 DSFGFAKVPDFISQ

-1053 IALTDLADAVHRE
+1053 ISLTDLGDAVHRE

-1073 QLKNQPTQER
+1073 QLKSQPTQDR
-1083 KKAAPKKSAEKER
+1083 KKTAPKKSAEKER

>member
-1 MADKKPSNRERIK
+1 MADNKPSNRERIK

-48 NNTILIHIQMPSA
+48 NNTILIHMQMPSA

-222 REQLTAAAGITDRE
+222 QDQITATAGNTDQE

-242 KNTKEVEAE
+242 KNTREVEAE

-273 ATWSKDKTL
+273 ATWSKDKAL

-318 TAQQPEQDAPSAA
+318 TTQQPEQDAPSAA

-343 NFMDQLHQEG
+343 DFMDQLHQEG
-353 VLKHPFTQDPKE
+353 VLKHPFTQDPRE

-418 DVPAAE
+418 DAPAAE

-434 SDMLDMLDRLYQAGL
+434 SDMLDMLDHLYQAGL

-454 LPDNREQTKANLVR
+454 PPDNREQTKANLVR
-468 TLQVNPSIVRATLD
+468 TLHINPSIVRATLE
-482 QFVSQDTGAA
+482 QFVQQNTGAA

-503 LSQEKEPEYE
+503 LVQSVPLKEYVYKMEANPRTVGAIDQQFIQAYE
-513 YAVGGEGGRGQ
+513 RTAQGT
-524 FLLMAYRKMD
+524 LKP
-534 GGSKLDRTMFVEDEA
+534 DRVLFFGTADKCA
-549 TCNALLEKLQA
+549 GILKKLQSGELKPDDFFQP
-560 GTLHFEDFCVMRA
+560 GT
-573 ARVSR
+573 ARISH
-578 YVTKDGAEL
+578 YKTKDGAEL
-587 DALVGEDDKVYLGR
+587 DAFVGPDDKVYMGR

-609 HYINDDKSLRY
+609 HYLNADKSLLY
-620 LSDHEKMFDFVSGTG
+620 LSNNTVMFDFVSGSS
-635 YTETQAE
+635 YAATQAE
-642 LLAQGYF
+642 LLAQGCF
-649 SMEDYAEFDALRVGV
+649 TMEDYAEFDALRVGV
-664 LAQFEQTEPILFAGE
+664 LAQFEQVGQLLFAGE

-687 AAEREPPAA
+687 AAEVEQQPPPA
-696 PIPSPPEQ
+696 PEPLAQ
-704 ADEALYLLDDSV
+704 ADEAL
-716 YLHIQASD
+716 
-724 EGWDYTLYT
+724 
-733 KHDMAQLDG
+733 
-742 GQLDAPGSS
+742 
-751 ITDVVEHIRR
+751 
-761 TEEIGTIA
+761 
-769 VDLAPIEV
+769 
-777 VDELRDRADRALE
+777 RDN
-790 AAVAVQPEQGRDYAG
+790 
-805 ELRAHFAQED
+805 
-815 DALWDTPLDE
+815 TLDE

-830 PAFSADEL
+830 PAFPADEL
-838 EQDYGY
+838 EQNYGY
-844 SGGDLLPL
+844 AGGDLLPL
-852 SRERAAELLEQDLT
+852 SRERAVELLEQDLT
-866 VYMVEAGENPAMV
+866 VYMMESGENPAMV

-992 TDHPADYHRP
+992 TDYPADYHRP

-1023 DSVGFAKVPDFISR
+1023 DSFGFEQLTDFISQ

-1053 IALTDLADAVHRE
+1053 ISLTDLADTVHRE

-1073 QLKNQPTQER
+1073 QLKNQPAQER
-1083 KKAAPKKSAEKER
+1083 KKTAPKKSAEKER

>member
-14 EIVTGIEANI
+14 EIVTGIEAGI

-35 YLRTMSRFHSYSY
+35 YLRTMSRFHNYSY
-48 NNTILIHIQMPSA
+48 NNTILIHMQMRSA

-116 VIMEEREVEIP
+116 VIMEEREIEIP

-222 REQLTAAAGITDRE
+222 QDQITATAGNTDQE

-242 KNTKEVEAE
+242 KNTREVEAE

-273 ATWSKDKTL
+273 ATWSKDKAL

-343 NFMDQLHQEG
+343 DFMDRLHQEG
-353 VLKHPFTQDPKE
+353 VLKHTFTQDPRE

-418 DVPAAE
+418 DAPAAE

-434 SDMLDMLDRLYQAGL
+434 SDMLDMLDHLYQAGL

-454 LPDNREQTKANLVR
+454 PPDNREQTKANLVR

-513 YAVGGEGGRGQ
+513 YAVGDEGGRGQ

-534 GGSKLDRTMFVEDEA
+534 GGSKLDRTMFVGDEA

-620 LSDHEKMFDFVSGTG
+620 LSDNEKMFDFVSGTG

-704 ADEALYLLDDSV
+704 ADEALYL
-716 YLHIQASD
+716 
-724 EGWDYTLYT
+724 
-733 KHDMAQLDG
+733 
-742 GQLDAPGSS
+742 
-751 ITDVVEHIRR
+751 
-761 TEEIGTIA
+761 
-769 VDLAPIEV
+769 
-777 VDELRDRADRALE
+777 
-790 AAVAVQPEQGRDYAG
+790 
-805 ELRAHFAQED
+805 
-815 DALWDTPLDE
+815 
-825 YPLPD
+825 
-830 PAFSADEL
+830 
-838 EQDYGY
+838 GY

-939 DGAEQRDLR
+939 DGAEQRDLH

-953 WLMSKGLTVER
+953 WLMSKGLTVKR

-973 ELAPGLGSSAL
+973 EPAPGLGSSAL

-1023 DSVGFAKVPDFISR
+1023 DSFGFEQLTDFISQ

-1053 IALTDLADAVHRE
+1053 ISLTDLADAVHRE

-1073 QLKNQPTQER
+1073 QLKNQPAQER
-1083 KKAAPKKSAEKER
+1083 KKTAPKKSAEKER

>member
-236 PPKPKD
+236 PTKPKD
-242 KNTKEVEAE
+242 KNTREVEAE

-273 ATWSKDKTL
+273 ATWSKDRSL
-282 PELKASLETISKT
+282 SELKASLETISKT

-307 QEICKEQGIDL
+307 QEICKERGIDL

-393 TDLILTDLT
+393 TGLILTDLT

-418 DVPAAE
+418 DAPAAE

-434 SDMLDMLDRLYQAGL
+434 SDMLDMLDHLYQAGL

-454 LPDNREQTKANLVR
+454 PPDNREQTKANLVR
-468 TLQVNPSIVRATLD
+468 TLQVNPSIVRATLE
-482 QFVSQDTGAA
+482 QFVQQNTGAA

-503 LSQEKEPEYE
+503 LAQSVPLKEYVYKMEANPRTVGAIDQQFIQAYE
-513 YAVGGEGGRGQ
+513 RTAQGT
-524 FLLMAYRKMD
+524 LKP
-534 GGSKLDRTMFVEDEA
+534 DRVLFFGTADKCA
-549 TCNALLEKLQA
+549 GILKKLQSGELKPDDFFQP
-560 GTLHFEDFCVMRA
+560 GT
-573 ARVSR
+573 ARISH
-578 YVTKDGAEL
+578 YKTKDGAEL
-587 DALVGEDDKVYLGR
+587 DAFVGPDDKVYMGR

-609 HYINDDKSLRY
+609 HYLNADKSLLY
-620 LSDHEKMFDFVSGTG
+620 LSDNTVMFDFVSGSS
-635 YTETQAE
+635 YAATQAE
-642 LLAQGYF
+642 LLAQGCF
-649 SMEDYAEFDALRVGV
+649 TIEDYAEFDALRVGV
-664 LAQFEQTEPILFAGE
+664 LAQFEQVGQLLFAGE
-679 PFSFIQPD
+679 PFSFTQPD
-687 AAEREPPAA
+687 AAE
-696 PIPSPPEQ
+696 Q
-704 ADEALYLLDDSV
+704 AV
-716 YLHIQASD
+716 
-724 EGWDYTLYT
+724 
-733 KHDMAQLDG
+733 
-742 GQLDAPGSS
+742 
-751 ITDVVEHIRR
+751 VVE
-761 TEEIGTIA
+761 
-769 VDLAPIEV
+769 
-777 VDELRDRADRALE
+777 
-790 AAVAVQPEQGRDYAG
+790 
-805 ELRAHFAQED
+805 AQDKQESR
-815 DALWDTPLDE
+815 LDE

-830 PAFSADEL
+830 PAFPADEL
-838 EQDYGY
+838 EQNYGY
-844 SGGDLLPL
+844 AGGDLLPL
-852 SRERAAELLEQDLT
+852 SRERAVELLEQDLT
-866 VYMVEAGENPAMV
+866 VYMMESGENPAMV

-911 VDRLNHQKERERAFL
+911 VDRLNHQKKRERAFL

>member
-1 MADKKPSNRERIK
+1 VADKKPSNRERIK

-48 NNTILIHIQMPSA
+48 NNTILIHMQMPSA

-166 RRTSPVSIMF
+166 RRTSQVPIMF

-353 VLKHPFTQDPKE
+353 VLKHQFTQDPKE

-393 TDLILTDLT
+393 TGLILTDLT

-418 DVPAAE
+418 DAPAAE

-434 SDMLDMLDRLYQAGL
+434 SDMLDMLDHLYQAGL

-454 LPDNREQTKANLVR
+454 PPDNREQTKANLVR

-503 LSQEKEPEYE
+503 LAQSVPLKEYVYKMEANPRTVGAIDQQFIQAYE
-513 YAVGGEGGRGQ
+513 RTAQGT
-524 FLLMAYRKMD
+524 LKP
-534 GGSKLDRTMFVEDEA
+534 DRVLFFGTADKCA
-549 TCNALLEKLQA
+549 SILKKLQSGELKPDDFFQP
-560 GTLHFEDFCVMRA
+560 GT
-573 ARVSR
+573 ARISH
-578 YVTKDGAEL
+578 YKTKDGAEL
-587 DALVGEDDKVYLGR
+587 DAFVGPDDKVYMGR

-609 HYINDDKSLRY
+609 HYLNADKSLLY
-620 LSDHEKMFDFVSGTG
+620 LSDNTVMFDFVSGSS
-635 YTETQAE
+635 YAATQAE
-642 LLAQGYF
+642 LLAQGCF
-649 SMEDYAEFDALRVGV
+649 TIEDYAEFDALRVGV
-664 LAQFEQTEPILFAGE
+664 LAQFEQVGQLLFAGE
-679 PFSFIQPD
+679 PFSFTQPD
-687 AAEREPPAA
+687 AAE
-696 PIPSPPEQ
+696 Q
-704 ADEALYLLDDSV
+704 AV
-716 YLHIQASD
+716 
-724 EGWDYTLYT
+724 
-733 KHDMAQLDG
+733 
-742 GQLDAPGSS
+742 
-751 ITDVVEHIRR
+751 VVE
-761 TEEIGTIA
+761 
-769 VDLAPIEV
+769 
-777 VDELRDRADRALE
+777 
-790 AAVAVQPEQGRDYAG
+790 
-805 ELRAHFAQED
+805 AQDKQESR
-815 DALWDTPLDE
+815 LDE

-830 PAFSADEL
+830 PAFPADEL
-838 EQDYGY
+838 EQNYGY
-844 SGGDLLPL
+844 AGGDLLPL
-852 SRERAAELLEQDLT
+852 SRERAVELLEQDLT
-866 VYMVEAGENPAMV
+866 VYMMESGENPAMV
-879 FDRDDLV
+879 FDRDDLM
-886 EQPDGMMFAVPRK
+886 EQPEGMMFAVTR
-899 EWEESPEFHQCI
+899 EAWEESQDFRQAILDRMQHQP
-911 VDRLNHQKERERAFL
+911 ERERAFL
-926 DYGGDCFA
+926 DHAADCFA
-934 IYQIK
+934 IYQV
-939 DGAEQRDLR
+939 RDDDALR
-948 FMNMD
+948 DIRFESLD
-953 WLMSKGLTVER
+953 WLNSKGRAVER
-964 GNYDLVYTG
+964 DNYALVYTAS
-973 ELAPGLGSSAL
+973 LSAFASADAAL
-984 EKLWERFN
+984 EHGNEAGW
-992 TDHPADYHRP
+992 
-1002 SMSVSDIIAVKQDGV
+1002 
-1017 VSCHYC
+1017 
-1023 DSVGFAKVPDFISR
+1023 GF
-1037 KPTVAELEA
+1037 
-1046 QVKAGQT
+1046 
-1053 IALTDLADAVHRE
+1053 
-1066 KKKSVVA
+1066 
-1073 QLKNQPTQER
+1073 
-1083 KKAAPKKSAEKER
+1083 

>member
-1 MADKKPSNRERIK
+1 MADNKPSNRERIK

-48 NNTILIHIQMPSA
+48 NNTILIHMQMPSA

-101 LDPDTRAPVLDHDGN
+101 LDPDTRVPVLDHDGN

-393 TDLILTDLT
+393 TGLILTDLT

-418 DVPAAE
+418 DAPAAE

-434 SDMLDMLDRLYQAGL
+434 SDMLDMLDHLYQAGL

-454 LPDNREQTKANLVR
+454 PPDNREQTKANLVR
-468 TLQVNPSIVRATLD
+468 TLQVNPSIVRATLE
-482 QFVSQDTGAA
+482 QFVQQNTGAA

-503 LSQEKEPEYE
+503 LAQSVPLKEYVYKMEANPRTVGAIDQQFIQAYE
-513 YAVGGEGGRGQ
+513 RTAQGT
-524 FLLMAYRKMD
+524 LKP
-534 GGSKLDRTMFVEDEA
+534 DRVLFFGTADKCA
-549 TCNALLEKLQA
+549 GILKKLQSCELKPDDFFQP
-560 GTLHFEDFCVMRA
+560 GT
-573 ARVSR
+573 ARISH
-578 YVTKDGAEL
+578 YKTKDGAEL
-587 DALVGEDDKVYLGR
+587 DAFVGPDDKVYMGR

-609 HYINDDKSLRY
+609 HYLNADKSLLY
-620 LSDHEKMFDFVSGTG
+620 LSDNTVMFDFVSGSS
-635 YTETQAE
+635 YAATQAE
-642 LLAQGYF
+642 LLAQGCF
-649 SMEDYAEFDALRVGV
+649 TMEDYAEFDALRVGV
-664 LAQFEQTEPILFAGE
+664 LAQFEQVGQLLFAGE
-679 PFSFIQPD
+679 PFSFTQPD
-687 AAEREPPAA
+687 AAE
-696 PIPSPPEQ
+696 Q
-704 ADEALYLLDDSV
+704 AV
-716 YLHIQASD
+716 
-724 EGWDYTLYT
+724 
-733 KHDMAQLDG
+733 
-742 GQLDAPGSS
+742 
-751 ITDVVEHIRR
+751 VVE
-761 TEEIGTIA
+761 
-769 VDLAPIEV
+769 
-777 VDELRDRADRALE
+777 
-790 AAVAVQPEQGRDYAG
+790 
-805 ELRAHFAQED
+805 AQDKQESR
-815 DALWDTPLDE
+815 LDE

-830 PAFSADEL
+830 PAFPADEL
-838 EQDYGY
+838 EQNYGY
-844 SGGDLLPL
+844 AGGDLLPL
-852 SRERAAELLEQDLT
+852 SRERAVELLEQDLT
-866 VYMVEAGENPAMV
+866 VYMMESGENPAMV

-1053 IALTDLADAVHRE
+1053 IALTDLANAVHRE

-1073 QLKNQPTQER
+1073 QLKNQPTQGR
-1083 KKAAPKKSAEKER
+1083 KKTAPKKSAEKER

>member
-48 NNTILIHIQMPSA
+48 NNTILIHMQMPSA

-222 REQLTAAAGITDRE
+222 QDQITATAGNTDQE

-242 KNTKEVEAE
+242 KNTREVEAE

-273 ATWSKDKTL
+273 ATWSKDKAL

-343 NFMDQLHQEG
+343 DFMDRLHQEG
-353 VLKHPFTQDPKE
+353 VLKHPFTQDPRE

-418 DVPAAE
+418 DAPAAE

-434 SDMLDMLDRLYQAGL
+434 SDMLDMLDHLYQAGL

-454 LPDNREQTKANLVR
+454 PPDNREQTKANLVR
-468 TLQVNPSIVRATLD
+468 TLHINPSIVRATLE
-482 QFVSQDTGAA
+482 QFVQQNTGAA

-503 LSQEKEPEYE
+503 LVQSVPLKEYVYKMEANPRTVGAIDQQFIQAYE
-513 YAVGGEGGRGQ
+513 RTAQGT
-524 FLLMAYRKMD
+524 LKP
-534 GGSKLDRTMFVEDEA
+534 DRVLFFGTADKCA
-549 TCNALLEKLQA
+549 GILKKLQSGELKPDDFFQP
-560 GTLHFEDFCVMRA
+560 GT
-573 ARVSR
+573 ARISH
-578 YVTKDGAEL
+578 YKTKDGAEL
-587 DALVGEDDKVYLGR
+587 DAFVGPDDKVYMGR
-601 RDHYDNRG
+601 RDHYDNRS
-609 HYINDDKSLRY
+609 HYLNADKSLLY
-620 LSDHEKMFDFVSGTG
+620 LSNNTVMFDFVSGSS
-635 YTETQAE
+635 YAATQAE
-642 LLAQGYF
+642 LLAQGCF
-649 SMEDYAEFDALRVGV
+649 TMEDYAEFDALRVGV
-664 LAQFEQTEPILFAGE
+664 LAQFEQVGQLLFAGE

-687 AAEREPPAA
+687 AAEVEQQPPPA
-696 PIPSPPEQ
+696 PEPLAQ
-704 ADEALYLLDDSV
+704 ADEAL
-716 YLHIQASD
+716 
-724 EGWDYTLYT
+724 
-733 KHDMAQLDG
+733 
-742 GQLDAPGSS
+742 
-751 ITDVVEHIRR
+751 
-761 TEEIGTIA
+761 
-769 VDLAPIEV
+769 
-777 VDELRDRADRALE
+777 RDN
-790 AAVAVQPEQGRDYAG
+790 
-805 ELRAHFAQED
+805 
-815 DALWDTPLDE
+815 TLDE

-830 PAFSADEL
+830 PAFPADEL
-838 EQDYGY
+838 EQNYGY
-844 SGGDLLPL
+844 AGGDLLPL

-992 TDHPADYHRP
+992 TDYPADYHRP

-1023 DSVGFAKVPDFISR
+1023 DSFGFEQLTDFISQ

-1053 IALTDLADAVHRE
+1053 ISLTDLADAVHRE

-1073 QLKNQPTQER
+1073 QLKNQPAQER
-1083 KKAAPKKSAEKER
+1083 KKTAPKKSAEKER

>member
-1 MADKKPSNRERIK
+1 MKR
-14 EIVTGIEANI
+14 
-24 QDLFQSDKFAD
+24 
-35 YLRTMSRFHSYSY
+35 
-48 NNTILIHIQMPSA
+48 
-61 THVAGFNKWK
+61 
-71 NQFGRHV
+71 
-78 KKGEKGLTIIAPT
+78 GEKGLTIIAPT
-91 PFKKRIEEMK
+91 PLKKKIEEMR
-101 LDPDTRAPVLDHDGN
+101 LDPDTKAPVLDRDGN
-116 VIMEEREVEIP
+116 IIMDEKTVEIP
-127 LFRPVKVFDV
+127 LFKPVKVFTAD
-137 SQTEGRPLPSL
+137 QTEGKPLPSL
-148 VSSLTGD
+148 ATGLTGD

-222 REQLTAAAGITDRE
+222 REQLTAAAGITDRD

-418 DVPAAE
+418 DAPAAE

-434 SDMLDMLDRLYQAGL
+434 SDMLDMLDHLYQAGL

-454 LPDNREQTKANLVR
+454 PPDNREQTKANLVR
-468 TLQVNPSIVRATLD
+468 TLQVNPSIVRATLE
-482 QFVSQDTGAA
+482 QFIQQDTGAA

-497 LDRLDG
+497 LKRLDG
-503 LSQEKEPEYE
+503 LAQSVPLKEYVYKMEANPRTVGAIDQQFIQAYE
-513 YAVGGEGGRGQ
+513 RTAKGT
-524 FLLMAYRKMD
+524 LKP
-534 GGSKLDRTMFVEDEA
+534 DRVLFFGTADKCA
-549 TCNALLEKLQA
+549 GILKKLQSGELKPDDFFQP
-560 GTLHFEDFCVMRA
+560 GT
-573 ARVSR
+573 ARISH
-578 YVTKDGAEL
+578 YKTKDGAEL
-587 DALVGEDDKVYLGR
+587 DAFVGPDDKVYMGR

-609 HYINDDKSLRY
+609 HYLNADKSLLY
-620 LSDHEKMFDFVSGTG
+620 LSDNTVMFDFVSGSS
-635 YTETQAE
+635 YAATQAE
-642 LLAQGYF
+642 LLAQGCF
-649 SMEDYAEFDALRVGV
+649 TIEDYAEFDALRVGV
-664 LAQFEQTEPILFAGE
+664 LAQFEQVGQLLFAGE
-679 PFSFIQPD
+679 PFSFTQPD
-687 AAEREPPAA
+687 AAE
-696 PIPSPPEQ
+696 Q
-704 ADEALYLLDDSV
+704 AV
-716 YLHIQASD
+716 
-724 EGWDYTLYT
+724 
-733 KHDMAQLDG
+733 
-742 GQLDAPGSS
+742 
-751 ITDVVEHIRR
+751 VVE
-761 TEEIGTIA
+761 
-769 VDLAPIEV
+769 
-777 VDELRDRADRALE
+777 
-790 AAVAVQPEQGRDYAG
+790 
-805 ELRAHFAQED
+805 AQDKQESR
-815 DALWDTPLDE
+815 LDE

-830 PAFSADEL
+830 PAFPADEL
-838 EQDYGY
+838 EQNYGY
-844 SGGDLLPL
+844 AGGDLLPL
-852 SRERAAELLEQDLT
+852 SRERAVELLEQDLT
-866 VYMVEAGENPAMV
+866 VYMMESGENPAMV

-911 VDRLNHQKERERAFL
+911 VDRLNHQKKRERAFL

-1023 DSVGFAKVPDFISR
+1023 DSFGFEQLTDFISQ

-1053 IALTDLADAVHRE
+1053 ISLTDLADAVHRE

-1073 QLKNQPTQER
+1073 QLKNQPAQER
-1083 KKAAPKKSAEKER
+1083 KKTAPKKSAEKER

>member
-14 EIVTGIEANI
+14 EIVTGIEAGI

-48 NNTILIHIQMPSA
+48 NNTILIHMQMPSA

-116 VIMEEREVEIP
+116 VIMEEREIEIP

-148 VSSLTGD
+148 VAPLTGD

-166 RRTSPVSIMF
+166 RRTSPVPVQF

-184 GFLSLNDQTITI
+184 GFLNLEDQTITI

-222 REQLTAAAGITDRE
+222 QERLSAAAGTE
-236 PPKPKD
+236 QAEKLKPKD
-242 KNTKEVEAE
+242 QNTKEVEAE

-273 ATWSKDKTL
+273 ATWSKDKSL

-318 TAQQPEQDAPSAA
+318 TTQQPEQDAPSAA

-343 NFMDQLHQEG
+343 DFMDQLHQEG
-353 VLKHPFTQDPKE
+353 VLKHPFTQDPRE

-418 DVPAAE
+418 DAPAAE

-434 SDMLDMLDRLYQAGL
+434 SDMLDMLDHLYQAGL

-454 LPDNREQTKANLVR
+454 PPDNREQTKANLVR
-468 TLQVNPSIVRATLD
+468 TLQVNPSIVRATLE
-482 QFVSQDTGAA
+482 QFVQQNTGA
-492 EAKVM
+492 EQAKIM
-497 LDRLDG
+497 LKRLDG
-503 LSQEKEPEYE
+503 LAQSVPLIEYVYKME
-513 YAVGGEGGRGQ
+513 ANPRTVGAIDQQ
-524 FLLMAYRKMD
+524 FIQAYERTAQGTLKP
-534 GGSKLDRTMFVEDEA
+534 DRVLFFGTADKCA
-549 TCNALLEKLQA
+549 GILKKLQSGELKPDDFFQP
-560 GTLHFEDFCVMRA
+560 GT
-573 ARVSR
+573 ARISHYKTR
-578 YVTKDGAEL
+578 DGAEL
-587 DALVGEDDKVYLGR
+587 DAFVGPDDKVYMGR

-609 HYINDDKSLRY
+609 HYLNADKSLLY
-620 LSDHEKMFDFVSGTG
+620 LSDNMVMFDFVSGSS
-635 YTETQAE
+635 YAATQAE
-642 LLAQGYF
+642 LLAQGCF
-649 SMEDYAEFDALRVGV
+649 TMEDYAEFDALRVGV
-664 LAQFEQTEPILFAGE
+664 LAQFEQVGQLLFAGE
-679 PFSFIQPD
+679 PFSFTQPD
-687 AAEREPPAA
+687 AAE
-696 PIPSPPEQ
+696 Q
-704 ADEALYLLDDSV
+704 AVVIEAQD
-716 YLHIQASD
+716 
-724 EGWDYTLYT
+724 
-733 KHDMAQLDG
+733 K
-742 GQLDAPGSS
+742 
-751 ITDVVEHIRR
+751 
-761 TEEIGTIA
+761 
-769 VDLAPIEV
+769 
-777 VDELRDRADRALE
+777 
-790 AAVAVQPEQGRDYAG
+790 
-805 ELRAHFAQED
+805 QESR
-815 DALWDTPLDE
+815 LDE

-830 PAFSADEL
+830 PAFPADEL
-838 EQDYGY
+838 EQNYGY
-844 SGGDLLPL
+844 AGGDLLPL

-866 VYMVEAGENPAMV
+866 VYMMESGENPAMV
-879 FDRDDLV
+879 FDRDDLMG
-886 EQPDGMMFAVPRK
+886 QPEGMMFAVTRE
-899 EWEESPEFHQCI
+899 EWEESQDFRQAVLDRMQHQP
-911 VDRLNHQKERERAFL
+911 EREKAFL
-926 DYGGDCFA
+926 DHAADCFA
-934 IYQIK
+934 IYQV
-939 DGAEQRDLR
+939 RDDDALR
-948 FMNMD
+948 DIRFESLD
-953 WLMSKGLTVER
+953 WLKSKGRAVER
-964 GNYDLVYTG
+964 DNYDLVYT
-973 ELAPGLGSSAL
+973 APLSTFASADAAL
-984 EKLWERFN
+984 DQLWYQFN
-992 TDHPADYHRP
+992 NDHPADFQHP
-1002 SMSVSDIIAVKQDGV
+1002 SVSVSDIIVLKRDGV

-1023 DSVGFAKVPDFISR
+1023 DSFGFEQLTDFISQ

-1053 IALTDLADAVHRE
+1053 ISLTDLADAVHRE

-1073 QLKNQPTQER
+1073 QLKNQPAQER
-1083 KKAAPKKSAEKER
+1083 KKTAPKKSAEKER

>member
-101 LDPDTRAPVLDHDGN
+101 LDPDTRAPELDHDGN

-236 PPKPKD
+236 PTKPKD
-242 KNTKEVEAE
+242 KNTREVEAE

-273 ATWSKDKTL
+273 ATWSKDRSL
-282 PELKASLETISKT
+282 SELKASLETISKT

-307 QEICKEQGIDL
+307 QEICKERGIDL
-318 TAQQPEQDAPSAA
+318 TAQQPELAPPSVA

-343 NFMDQLHQEG
+343 DFMDQLHQEG

-393 TDLILTDLT
+393 TGLILTDLT

-418 DVPAAE
+418 DAPAAE

-434 SDMLDMLDRLYQAGL
+434 SDMLDMLDHLYQAGL

-454 LPDNREQTKANLVR
+454 PPDNREQTKANLVR
-468 TLQVNPSIVRATLD
+468 TLHINPSIVRATLE
-482 QFVSQDTGAA
+482 QFVQQNTGAA

-503 LSQEKEPEYE
+503 LAQSVPLKEYVYKMEANPRTVGAIDQQFIQAYE
-513 YAVGGEGGRGQ
+513 RTAQGT
-524 FLLMAYRKMD
+524 LKP
-534 GGSKLDRTMFVEDEA
+534 DRVLFFGTADKCA
-549 TCNALLEKLQA
+549 GILKKLQSGELKPDDFFQP
-560 GTLHFEDFCVMRA
+560 GT
-573 ARVSR
+573 ARISH
-578 YVTKDGAEL
+578 YKTKDGAEL
-587 DALVGEDDKVYLGR
+587 DAFVGPDDKVYMGR

-609 HYINDDKSLRY
+609 HYLNADKSLLY
-620 LSDHEKMFDFVSGTG
+620 LSDNTVMFDFVSGSS
-635 YTETQAE
+635 YAATQAE
-642 LLAQGYF
+642 LLAQGCF
-649 SMEDYAEFDALRVGV
+649 TIEDYAEFDALRVGV
-664 LAQFEQTEPILFAGE
+664 LAQFEQVGQLLFAGE
-679 PFSFIQPD
+679 PFSFTQPD
-687 AAEREPPAA
+687 AAE
-696 PIPSPPEQ
+696 Q
-704 ADEALYLLDDSV
+704 AV
-716 YLHIQASD
+716 
-724 EGWDYTLYT
+724 
-733 KHDMAQLDG
+733 
-742 GQLDAPGSS
+742 
-751 ITDVVEHIRR
+751 VVE
-761 TEEIGTIA
+761 
-769 VDLAPIEV
+769 
-777 VDELRDRADRALE
+777 
-790 AAVAVQPEQGRDYAG
+790 
-805 ELRAHFAQED
+805 AQDKQESR
-815 DALWDTPLDE
+815 LDE

-830 PAFSADEL
+830 PAFPADEL
-838 EQDYGY
+838 EQNYGY
-844 SGGDLLPL
+844 AGGDLLPL
-852 SRERAAELLEQDLT
+852 SRERAVELLEQDLT
-866 VYMVEAGENPAMV
+866 VYMMESGENPAMV

-948 FMNMD
+948 FVNMD

-973 ELAPGLGSSAL
+973 ELAPGLGSSTL

-1023 DSVGFAKVPDFISR
+1023 DSVGFAKVPDFISQ

-1053 IALTDLADAVHRE
+1053 ISLTDLADAVHRE

>member
-101 LDPDTRAPVLDHDGN
+101 LDPDTRAPELDHDGN

-236 PPKPKD
+236 PTKPKD
-242 KNTKEVEAE
+242 KNTREVEAE

-273 ATWSKDKTL
+273 ATWSKDRSL
-282 PELKASLETISKT
+282 SELKASLETISKT

-307 QEICKEQGIDL
+307 QEICKERGIDL

-393 TDLILTDLT
+393 TGLILTDLT

-418 DVPAAE
+418 DAPAAE

-434 SDMLDMLDRLYQAGL
+434 SDMLDMLDHLYQAGL

-454 LPDNREQTKANLVR
+454 PPDNREQTKANLVR
-468 TLQVNPSIVRATLD
+468 TLHINPSIVRATLE
-482 QFVSQDTGAA
+482 QFVQQNTGAA

-503 LSQEKEPEYE
+503 LAQSVPLKEYVYKMEANPRTVGAIDQQFIQAYE
-513 YAVGGEGGRGQ
+513 RTAQGT
-524 FLLMAYRKMD
+524 LKP
-534 GGSKLDRTMFVEDEA
+534 DRVLFFGTADKCA
-549 TCNALLEKLQA
+549 GILKKLQSGELKPDDFFQP
-560 GTLHFEDFCVMRA
+560 GT
-573 ARVSR
+573 ARISH
-578 YVTKDGAEL
+578 YKTKDGAEL
-587 DALVGEDDKVYLGR
+587 DAFVGPDDKVYMGR

-609 HYINDDKSLRY
+609 HYLNADKSLLY
-620 LSDHEKMFDFVSGTG
+620 LSDNTVMFDFVSGSS
-635 YTETQAE
+635 YAATQAE
-642 LLAQGYF
+642 LLAQGCF
-649 SMEDYAEFDALRVGV
+649 TIEDYAEFDALRVGV
-664 LAQFEQTEPILFAGE
+664 LAQFEQVGQLLFAGE
-679 PFSFIQPD
+679 PFSFTQPD
-687 AAEREPPAA
+687 AAE
-696 PIPSPPEQ
+696 Q
-704 ADEALYLLDDSV
+704 AV
-716 YLHIQASD
+716 
-724 EGWDYTLYT
+724 
-733 KHDMAQLDG
+733 
-742 GQLDAPGSS
+742 
-751 ITDVVEHIRR
+751 VVE
-761 TEEIGTIA
+761 
-769 VDLAPIEV
+769 
-777 VDELRDRADRALE
+777 
-790 AAVAVQPEQGRDYAG
+790 
-805 ELRAHFAQED
+805 AQDKQESR
-815 DALWDTPLDE
+815 LDE

-830 PAFSADEL
+830 PAFPADEL
-838 EQDYGY
+838 EQNYGY
-844 SGGDLLPL
+844 AGGDLLPL
-852 SRERAAELLEQDLT
+852 SRERAVELLEQDLT
-866 VYMVEAGENPAMV
+866 VYMMESGENPAMV
-879 FDRDDLV
+879 FDWDDLM
-886 EQPDGMMFAVPRK
+886 EQPEGMMFAVTRE
-899 EWEESPEFHQCI
+899 EWEESQDFRQAVLDRVQHQP
-911 VDRLNHQKERERAFL
+911 EREKAFL
-926 DYGGDCFA
+926 DHAADCFA
-934 IYQIK
+934 IYQV
-939 DGAEQRDLR
+939 RDDDALR
-948 FMNMD
+948 DIRFESLD
-953 WLMSKGLTVER
+953 WLKSKGRAVER
-964 GNYDLVYTG
+964 DNYDLVYTG
-973 ELAPGLGSSAL
+973 ELAPGLGSSTL

-1023 DSVGFAKVPDFISR
+1023 NSVGFAKVPDFISQ

-1053 IALTDLADAVHRE
+1053 ISLTDLADAVHRE

>member
-14 EIVTGIEANI
+14 EIVTGIEAGI

-35 YLRTMSRFHSYSY
+35 YLRTMSRFHNYSY
-48 NNTILIHIQMPSA
+48 NNTILIHMQMPSA

-116 VIMEEREVEIP
+116 VIMEEREIEIP

-148 VSSLTGD
+148 VAPLTGD

-166 RRTSPVSIMF
+166 RRTSPVPVQF

-184 GFLSLNDQTITI
+184 GFLNLEDQTITI

-211 EITHAMLHNRE
+211 EIIHAMLHNRE
-222 REQLTAAAGITDRE
+222 RDQAAAAAGNTDQE

-242 KNTKEVEAE
+242 KNTREVEAE

-262 IETSANSLGYI
+262 IETGANSLGYI

-295 ANILITSIDRHF
+295 ANVLITSIDRHF
-307 QEICKEQGIDL
+307 AEICRERGIDL
-318 TAQQPEQDAPSAA
+318 TAQQAAMEAPQPSPE
-331 PDTLEQFAADLY
+331 L
-343 NFMDQLHQEG
+343 
-353 VLKHPFTQDPKE
+353 
-365 RSIADLVIEMRKGY
+365 
-379 FEGVRGPLNYLIEH
+379 
-393 TDLILTDLT
+393 
-402 KAKTLLARLDG
+402 
-413 LVQTQ
+413 
-418 DVPAAE
+418 
-424 LPPDTPERFI
+424 PDTPERFI

-454 LPDNREQTKANLVR
+454 PPDNREQTKANLVR

-513 YAVGGEGGRGQ
+513 YAVGDEGGRGQ

-534 GGSKLDRTMFVEDEA
+534 GGSKLDRTMFVGDEA

-578 YVTKDGAEL
+578 YVKKDGAEL

-620 LSDHEKMFDFVSGTG
+620 LSDNEKMFDFVSGTG

-777 VDELRDRADRALE
+777 LDELRDRADRALE
-790 AAVAVQPEQGRDYAG
+790 AAVTVQPEQGRDYAG

-886 EQPDGMMFAVPRK
+886 EQSDGMMFAVTRE
-899 EWEESPEFHQCI
+899 EWEESQDFRQAVLGRMQHQP
-911 VDRLNHQKERERAFL
+911 EREKAFL
-926 DYGGDCFA
+926 DHAADCFA
-934 IYQIK
+934 IYQV
-939 DGAEQRDLR
+939 RDDDALR
-948 FMNMD
+948 DIRFESLD
-953 WLMSKGLTVER
+953 WLKSKGRAVER
-964 GNYDLVYTG
+964 DNYDLVYT
-973 ELAPGLGSSAL
+973 APLSTFASADAAL
-984 EKLWERFN
+984 DQLWYQFN
-992 TDHPADYHRP
+992 NDHPADFQHP
-1002 SMSVSDIIAVKQDGV
+1002 SMSVSDIIVLKRDGV
-1017 VSCHYC
+1017 VSCHC
-1023 DSVGFAKVPDFISR
+1023 
-1037 KPTVAELEA
+1037 
-1046 QVKAGQT
+1046 
-1053 IALTDLADAVHRE
+1053 
-1066 KKKSVVA
+1066 
-1073 QLKNQPTQER
+1073 
-1083 KKAAPKKSAEKER
+1083 